1 MAGAVEILTTIADV
15 LPAVVSLLDLFHDS
29 AKKRKEK
36 QQPKVLPAIYINGQT
51 GQPIYYP
58 QQQVGGAAKKRQKKA
73 LISRIINSKRR
84 KIDKPPQRED
94 VRTAMQYYDKL
105 TPQMKEELS
114 EYLPE
119 PIINHLETV
128 YKIFKESPLP
138 PAEKEKAL
146 LRYTQKLHSLD
157 SYLLDPMLD
166 TLGVKPTGQTES
178 PYVWVQ
184 RLTPDGR
191 VKWEFK
197 RRDEVMG
204 YNPLPEAK
212 EDLAAKMARENQLTG
227 IELYKALPDLYRE
240 ELVQGLAEEEIKR
253 LEEERKKA
261 LRQYKEEA
269 RGRELEAPNDEEE
282 RSVSPSPPP
291 PFEDIDFPS
300 ERDKEKKEEKQESEQ
315 IGQEVTGMR
324 EPLVQSILED
334 PEEQRRIEE
343 RKFEEMEKSL
353 LEGLSP
359 EEQKITQ
366 LNQQAYKDLLNLL
379 GTYPNVMGP
388 GRVTKKEAA
397 TIFELLEG
405 IVINYINPAISQS
418 YMNKR
423 RKEFEDLMSTRTD
436 YIKKREFQKLVEKTI
451 DNIFIDKKRIKPDLL
466 K

>member
-1 MAGAVEILTTIADV
+1 MIVQ
-15 LPAVVSLLDLFHDS
+15 
-29 AKKRKEK
+29 KKRKEK

-204 YNPLPEAK
+204 YNPLPETK
-212 EDLAAKMARENQLTG
+212 EDIAEKMTRENRLTG

-240 ELVQGLAEEEIKR
+240 ELVQGLAEEEIKK
-253 LEEERKKA
+253 LLEERKK
-261 LRQYKEEA
+261 LLEDYREEINRGLESPSDISNEISEQPKERIAE
-269 RGRELEAPNDEEE
+269 EVVEEE
-282 RSVSPSPPP
+282 NKINIPKELLNERESQLWDQALKQFQAIIKKY
-291 PFEDIDFPS
+291 PFEVKGGIITKEMADIIFDEMS
-300 ERDKEKKEEKQESEQ
+300 KVVKQY
-315 IGQEVTGMR
+315 IK
-324 EPLVQSILED
+324 
-334 PEEQRRIEE
+334 PELYTE
-343 RKFEEMEKSL
+343 
-353 LEGLSP
+353 
-359 EEQKITQ
+359 
-366 LNQQAYKDLLNLL
+366 
-379 GTYPNVMGP
+379 
-388 GRVTKKEAA
+388 
-397 TIFELLEG
+397 
-405 IVINYINPAISQS
+405 YINKYYQDILDNVFTSSAKVNR
-418 YMNKR
+418 M
-423 RKEFEDLMSTRTD
+423 
-436 YIKKREFQKLVEKTI
+436 KLA
-451 DNIFIDKKRIKPDLL
+451 DALL
-466 K
+466 HFVTNVFTKDHLNPKLLQ